1 MHERDQSAYDLFLET
16 LFPGSVSPTRLQII
30 SKNLSRVL
38 LNHNPGDRSRGS
50 GGTSS
55 DYGVFGAVRIL
66 NFDGGVFGLELGV
79 AGSGGRVAEPGGG
92 EGAHGGV
99 VVVVVVVVVLV
110 VVDDGVLGF
119 GVGVG
124 VGAAGGDALEV
135 VVGGEGTVA
144 GVGGEGG
151 GGEGRRVV
159 LGHELALVDGRGGGG
174 GGGVRGRGGL
184 GTAGTEWSSAVE
196 LHFFRVLFF
205 RRESESNLRL
215 SYSSDRAC
223 LHFAVPTRWSFV
235 RRWFCKTFVDLGQ
248 DE

>member
-66 NFDGGVFGLELGV
+66 NFDGGDFGLELGV

-92 EGAHGGV
+92 EGPNGGV
-99 VVVVVVVVVLV
+99 VVVAVVVLV
-110 VVDDGVLGF
+110 VVDDGVLGVI
-119 GVGVG
+119 VGVG

-135 VVGGEGTVA
+135 VVGGEGAVA

-151 GGEGRRVV
+151 RREGRRVV
-159 LGHELALVDGRGGGG
+159 LRRELALVDGGGGGG
-174 GGGVRGRGGL
+174 GGGVGGRRGL
-184 GTAGTEWSSAVE
+184 GAAGTEGSSAVG
-196 LHFFRVLFF
+196 LHFLG
-205 RRESESNLRL
+205 
-215 SYSSDRAC
+215 
-223 LHFAVPTRWSFV
+223 
-235 RRWFCKTFVDLGQ
+235 FCSLARK
-248 DE
+248 